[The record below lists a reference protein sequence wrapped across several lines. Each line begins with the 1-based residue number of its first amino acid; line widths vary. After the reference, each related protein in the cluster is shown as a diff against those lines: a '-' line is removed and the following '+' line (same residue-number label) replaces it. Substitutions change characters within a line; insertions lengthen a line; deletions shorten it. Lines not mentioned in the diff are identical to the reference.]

1 VKSLPNKDDLWEFP
15 CDFPLKIMGV
25 AEEQLLLDVV
35 EVIQKHVPGNYSPKI
50 KPSSQGNYHAIT
62 VNIIAQNKPQL
73 DALYRELHALE
84 LVKVLL

>member
-1 VKSLPNKDDLWEFP
+1 METPENNDDLWDFP
-15 CDFPLKIMGV
+15 CDFPLKIMGM
-25 AEEQLLLDVV
+25 AQEQLLVDVL
-35 EVIQKHVPGNYSPKI
+35 EVIQKHAPGDYTPKV
-50 KPSSQGNYHAIT
+50 KPSSKGKYHAIT